1 MKVEIKKSLDL
12 LSKMEQNTF
21 LLPDGFTEVV
31 DMMFEEWSYKTYVG
45 KRGAGRYIIF
55 YIYKDDPNKEIY
67 EIVFRGEEIQ
77 IKQSILE
84 KSLTANKI
92 YQFVEAIYKEK
103 HSFEMFDDSLKTL
116 RKDLR
121 SKKQKKEAIEKE
133 IQKLNQK
140 IIDAKKLIQL

>member
-12 LSKMEQNTF
+12 VSKMEQNTF
-21 LLPDGFTEVV
+21 LLPDAFTEVV
-31 DMMFEEWSYKTYVG
+31 DMMFEDWSYKTYVG
-45 KRGAGRYIIF
+45 TRGSGRYIIF
-55 YIYKDDPNKEIY
+55 YIYKDEPSECIY
-67 EIVFRGEEIQ
+67 EIVFRDEEIQ

-116 RKDLR
+116 RKKLR
-121 SKKQKKEAIEKE
+121 TKKEQKKNIEKE
-133 IQKLNQK
+133 IKKINQE